1 MRIRSEELKS
11 AKLTK
16 EQKISR
22 ALRWSAYGCFG
33 VAAGLVAVSFILTL
47 PPVEK
52 SLQSLDQWFYE
63 LEMFI
68 ARYEGV
74 PAFLL
79 VILLFLIKSY
89 VPVIPFSVLFIGC
102 GMVFDEVTSLVI
114 NALGFSLLCAV
125 RFLVGKKK
133 GGGSV
138 HKIANRSKTVYRF
151 MDFGGKGNKWMLAL
165 MRFVP
170 FFPVNTV
177 SRAYGG
183 TEMKFPG
190 FIGYSLLG
198 FTPRLLLWSV
208 IGFNIFDPFS
218 PGFVVPFAFLM
229 IISGASLLLVE
240 TLMNITRKDV

>member
-1 MRIRSEELKS
+1 MKS

-33 VAAGLVAVSFILTL
+33 VAAGLVIISFILTL

-52 SLQSLDQWFYE
+52 SLQSINQWFYE

-68 ARYEGV
+68 ARYEGI

-79 VILLFLIKSY
+79 IILLFLIKSY
-89 VPVIPFSVLFIGC
+89 VPVIPFSVLFVGC
-102 GMVFDEVTSLVI
+102 GMVFDEVTSLFI
-114 NALGFSLLCAV
+114 NALGFSLLCTV

-133 GGGSV
+133 GGGNV

-151 MDFGGKGNKWMLAL
+151 MDFGGKGNKWMLAV
-165 MRFVP
+165 MRFMP

-177 SRAYGG
+177 SRAYGA
-183 TEMKFPG
+183 TEMDLQR

-198 FTPRLLLWSV
+198 FMPRLLLWSV
-208 IGFNIFDPFS
+208 IGFNIFAPFS
-218 PGFVVPFAFLM
+218 PGFVVPFAVLM
-229 IISGASLLLVE
+229 IISGASLLLVN
-240 TLMNITRKDV
+240 TLMENNRKDNENE

>member
-1 MRIRSEELKS
+1 MKFS
-11 AKLTK
+11 KLTK
-16 EQKISR
+16 EQKIGR
-22 ALRWSAYGCFG
+22 VLRWCAYGCFSAA
-33 VAAGLVAVSFILTL
+33 VALVIVSFVLTL

-52 SLQSLDQWFYE
+52 SLQSINNWFYE
-63 LEMFI
+63 LELFI
-68 ARYEGV
+68 ARYEGI

-79 VILLFLIKSY
+79 IILLFLIKSY

-102 GMVFDEVTSLVI
+102 GMVFDEVTSLLI

-125 RFLVGKKK
+125 RFLIGKRK

-138 HKIANRSKTVYRF
+138 QKLANRSKTVYKF

-165 MRFVP
+165 MRFIP

-177 SRAYGG
+177 SRVYGG
-183 TEMKFPG
+183 TEMSFQR
-190 FIGYSLLG
+190 FIVFSLLG
-198 FTPRLLLWSV
+198 FTPRLILWSV

-218 PGFVVPFAFLM
+218 PGFVVPFAVLM

-240 TLMNITRKDV
+240 TLMDITRKGE

>member
-1 MRIRSEELKS
+1 MKS
-11 AKLTK
+11 RKLTK

-33 VAAGLVAVSFILTL
+33 VAAGLVIISFVLTL
-47 PPVEK
+47 PPVER
-52 SLQSLDQWFYE
+52 SLQSLDQWFRE
-63 LEMFI
+63 LELFI
-68 ARYEGV
+68 ARYEGI

-79 VILLFLIKSY
+79 IILLFLIKSY
-89 VPVIPFSVLFIGC
+89 IPIIPFSVLFIGC
-102 GMVFDEVTSLVI
+102 GMVFDEITSLFI

-125 RFLVGKKK
+125 KFLIGKRK
-133 GGGSV
+133 GGGSA
-138 HKIANRSKTVYRF
+138 HKLANLSKTVYRF

-183 TEMKFPG
+183 TEMKLQR
-190 FIGYSLLG
+190 FIGFSLLG
-198 FTPRLLLWSV
+198 FMPRLLLWSV

-229 IISGASLLLVE
+229 VISGASLLLVN
-240 TLMNITRKDV
+240 TLIDINRKDNENE